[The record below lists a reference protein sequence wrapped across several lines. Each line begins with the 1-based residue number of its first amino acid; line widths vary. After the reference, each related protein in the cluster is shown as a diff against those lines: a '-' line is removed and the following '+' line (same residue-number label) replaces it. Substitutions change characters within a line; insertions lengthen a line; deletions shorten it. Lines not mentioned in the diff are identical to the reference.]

1 MKKFL
6 DIAKWILFLAVPILY
21 YGVGVEENIFM
32 DIVWVFSFAQL
43 TKDFIMKVLLKEKYC
58 EIPQTEITKKE
69 NE

>member
-6 DIAKWILFLAVPILY
+6 DIAKWILFLAVPTLY